1 MALADLVADPYSAK
15 RYLAEIGAYD
25 IAGTATTT
33 VRVSDHGL
41 VTGSGDSPAKTLYEA
56 RIVEP
61 INFQRSMFQLG
72 KIGGAS
78 RTNFGQLVLGNADAG
93 LDAMAGYAFDGRS
106 VVVKIGGETDVYA
119 DFTTIFTG
127 TADSIEFDDTTV
139 SVRLRDKQ
147 LLFETPVQG
156 TLYAGSGGTE
166 GGDDLKGKPKPLTFG
181 KVFNI
186 TPVRVDVAN
195 AIYQVHDGQI
205 EAIDAVYDNGV
216 VVATADYTNDLT
228 NGRFTLDSVST
239 GQITADVQGA
249 KPSGSYKSTAD
260 QIIRLLVTTYGGLTD
275 PGDLDTA
282 SFTALN
288 TANSNVVG
296 AYIDKSTKMQAI
308 LDAIANS
315 VGAFYGFKRDGDFQ
329 VGRVEAPASTAEAAF
344 TAIEIIELQRLA
356 TAIPPY
362 RTVVNHTRNFT
373 VQRSDRVSTSTTAS
387 RRTFIENQ
395 NRTET
400 NTVSSVQTAHPEA
413 PTLEVATLLTTAA
426 NAATEAAR
434 LQTLYGADRDFYRV
448 KLKTQPF
455 TLELNDT
462 VEITF
467 ARYNLTSGKKFR
479 VIGLIEDAANNEI
492 DLELWG

>member
-1 MALADLVADPYSAK
+1 MALADLVADPFSAK
-15 RYLAEIGAYD
+15 RYIAEIGAYD
-25 IAGTATTT
+25 IAGAATTT

-41 VTGSGDSPAKTLYEA
+41 VTASGDSPATTLYEA

-61 INFQRSMFQLG
+61 INFERSMFSSG
-72 KIGGAS
+72 KIGGLS
-78 RTNFGQLVLGNADAG
+78 TTNFGTLVLGNADAG
-93 LDAMAGYAFDGRS
+93 LDALAGYAFDGRT
-106 VVVKIGGETDVYA
+106 VVVKIGSDTDAYS

-127 TADSIEFDDTTV
+127 TSDSIEFDDTLI
-139 SVRLRDKQ
+139 SVRLKDKQ

-181 KVFNI
+181 KVNNI

-205 EAIDAVYDNGV
+205 EAIDAVYEDGV
-216 VVATADYTNDLT
+216 VVDPADYTADLT

-239 GQITADVQGA
+239 GTITADIQGA

-260 QIIRLLVTTYGGLTD
+260 QIIRLLVTAYGGLTD

-296 AYIDKSTKMQAI
+296 LYVSSAAKMQAI

-315 VGAFYGFKRDGDFQ
+315 VSAFYGFKRDGTFQ
-329 VGRVEAPASTAEAAF
+329 VGRVEAPAASADASF
-344 TAIEIIELQRLA
+344 TAVEVIELERTA

-362 RTVVNHTRNFT
+362 RTVVDHTRNFT
-373 VQRSDRVSTSTTAS
+373 VQTSDRLAAATIDA
-387 RRTFIENQ
+387 RRTFVENQ
-395 NRTET
+395 FRTET
-400 NTVSSVQTAHPEA
+400 STDASVQTIHPEA
-413 PTLEVATLLTTAA
+413 PTLAVTTLLTTAA

-434 LQTLYGADRDFYRV
+434 LQALFGADRDFYRV

-479 VIGLIEDAANNEI
+479 VISLIEDAANNEI

>member
-1 MALADLVADPYSAK
+1 MALADLVNDPFSAK
-15 RYLAEIGAYD
+15 RYLAEIGAYN

-61 INFQRSMFQLG
+61 ISFERSMFSAG
-72 KIGGAS
+72 KIGGLS
-78 RTNFGQLVLGNADAG
+78 TTNFGTLVLGNIDGG
-93 LDAMAGYAFDGRS
+93 LDAMAGYAFDGRA
-106 VVVKIGGETDVYA
+106 VIIKIGSDTDAYS

-127 TADSIEFDDTTV
+127 TADSIEFDDALIA
-139 SVRLRDKQ
+139 VRLKDKQ

-181 KVFNI
+181 KVNNI

-205 EAIDAVYDNGV
+205 EAINAVYDNGV
-216 VVATADYTNDLT
+216 LVDAADYTNDLT

-239 GQITADVQGA
+239 GTITADVQGA

-260 QIIRLLVTTYGGLTD
+260 QIIRLLVTTYGGLAD

-296 AYIDKSTKMQAI
+296 IYVSSATTMQAV

-329 VGRVEAPASTAEAAF
+329 VGRVEAPAVSADAAF

-362 RTVVNHTRNFT
+362 RTVVDHTLNFT
-373 VQRSDRVSTSTTAS
+373 VQTSSTISTSTTAA
-387 RRTFIENQ
+387 RRTFIENKYR
-395 NRTET
+395 NET
-400 NTVSSVQTAHPEA
+400 NTAAGVQTIHPEA
-413 PTLEVATLLTTAA
+413 PTLAVTTLLTTAA

-434 LQTLYGADRDFYRV
+434 LQTLFGADRDFYKV

-479 VIGLIEDAANNEI
+479 VISLIEDAANNEI

>member
-1 MALADLVADPYSAK
+1 MALADLVADPFSAK
-15 RYLAEIGAYD
+15 RYLAEIGAYN
-25 IAGTATTT
+25 IAGTAATT

-61 INFQRSMFQLG
+61 ISFERSMFSAG
-72 KIGGAS
+72 KIGGLS
-78 RTNFGQLVLGNADAG
+78 RTNFGQLVLGNVDAG
-93 LDAMAGYAFDGRS
+93 LDAMAGYAFDGRT
-106 VVVKIGGETDVYA
+106 VVVKIGSDTDAYS

-127 TADSIEFDDTTV
+127 TADSIEFDDALI
-139 SVRLRDKQ
+139 SVRLKDKQ
-147 LLFETPVQG
+147 LLFQTPVQG

-181 KVFNI
+181 KVNNI

-216 VVATADYTNDLT
+216 LVATADYTNDLT

-239 GQITADVQGA
+239 GTITADVQGA

-296 AYIDKSTKMQAI
+296 IYVNSSTTMQAL

-329 VGRVEAPASTAEAAF
+329 VGRVEAPAASADATF
-344 TAIEIIELQRLA
+344 TSIEVIELQRMA

-362 RTVVNHTRNFT
+362 RTVVNHTQNFT
-373 VQRSDRVSTSTTAS
+373 VQSSATVSTSTTAA
-387 RRTFIENQ
+387 RRTFIENKY
-395 NRTET
+395 RTET
-400 NTVSSVQTAHPEA
+400 STAAGVLTIHPEA
-413 PTLEVATLLTTAA
+413 PTLEVTTLLTTAA

-434 LQTLYGADRDFYRV
+434 LQTLFGAERDFYKV

-462 VEITF
+462 VQITF
-467 ARYNLTSGKKFR
+467 ARYNLSSGKKFR

>member
-1 MALADLVADPYSAK
+1 M
-15 RYLAEIGAYD
+15 I
-25 IAGTATTT
+25 
-33 VRVSDHGL
+33 
-41 VTGSGDSPAKTLYEA
+41 
-56 RIVEP
+56 
-61 INFQRSMFQLG
+61 
-72 KIGGAS
+72 
-78 RTNFGQLVLGNADAG
+78 
-93 LDAMAGYAFDGRS
+93 
-106 VVVKIGGETDVYA
+106 
-119 DFTTIFTG
+119 
-127 TADSIEFDDTTV
+127 
-139 SVRLRDKQ
+139 SVRLKDKQ
-147 LLFETPVQG
+147 LLFQTPVQG

-181 KVFNI
+181 KVNNI

-216 VVATADYTNDLT
+216 LVDAADYTNDLT
-228 NGRFTLDSVST
+228 NGRFTLDSVTT
-239 GQITADVQGA
+239 GTITADVQGA

-260 QIIRLLVTTYGGLTD
+260 QIIRLVVTSYGGLTD

-296 AYIDKSTKMQAI
+296 IYVNTSTPMQRL

-329 VGRVEAPASTAEAAF
+329 VGRVEAPAVSADAAF
-344 TAIEIIELQRLA
+344 TSIEIIELQRMA

-362 RTVVNHTRNFT
+362 RTVVNHTQNYT
-373 VQRSDRVSTSTTAS
+373 LQSSATVSTSTTAA
-387 RRTFIENQ
+387 RRTFIENKY
-395 NRTET
+395 RTET
-400 NTVSSVQTAHPEA
+400 NTASGVLTVHPEA

-434 LQTLYGADRDFYRV
+434 LQTLFGAERDFYKV

-462 VEITF
+462 VQITF

-479 VIGLIEDAANNEI
+479 VISLIEDAANNEI

>member
-1 MALADLVADPYSAK
+1 MALADLVNDPFSAK

-61 INFQRSMFQLG
+61 ISFERSMFSSG
-72 KIGGAS
+72 KIGGLS
-78 RTNFGQLVLGNADAG
+78 KTNFGTLVLGNADAG

-106 VVVKIGGETDVYA
+106 VVIKIGSDTDAYS

-127 TADSIEFDDTTV
+127 TADSINFDETLI
-139 SVRLRDKQ
+139 SVLLKDKQ

-181 KVFNI
+181 KVNNI

-239 GQITADVQGA
+239 GTITADVQGA

-288 TANSNVVG
+288 TANSSVVG
-296 AYIDKSTKMQAI
+296 IYVSSATAMQTI

-315 VGAFYGFKRDGDFQ
+315 VSAFYGFKRDGTFQ
-329 VGRVEAPASTAEAAF
+329 VGRVEAPAASADASF
-344 TAIEIIELQRLA
+344 TAVEVIELERMA

-362 RTVVNHTRNFT
+362 RTVIDHTRNFT
-373 VQRSDRVSTSTTAS
+373 VQDSDRVSASTTDA

-395 NRTET
+395 YRNET
-400 NTVSSVQTAHPEA
+400 NTDTGVQTIHPEA
-413 PTLEVATLLTTAA
+413 PTLAVTTLLTTAA

-434 LQTLYGADRDFYRV
+434 LQALFGADRDFYKV

-462 VEITF
+462 VQITF

-479 VIGLIEDAANNEI
+479 VISLIEDAANNEI

>member
-1 MALADLVADPYSAK
+1 MALADLVNDPFSAK

-41 VTGSGDSPAKTLYEA
+41 VTGSGDSPANTLYEA

-61 INFQRSMFQLG
+61 ISFERSMFSSG
-72 KIGGAS
+72 KIGGLS
-78 RTNFGQLVLGNADAG
+78 KTNFGTLVLGNADAG

-106 VVVKIGGETDVYA
+106 VVIKIGSDTDAYS

-127 TADSIEFDDTTV
+127 TADSINFDETLI
-139 SVRLRDKQ
+139 SVLLKDKQ

-181 KVFNI
+181 KVNNI

-216 VVATADYTNDLT
+216 LVATADYTNDLT

-239 GQITADVQGA
+239 GTITADVQGA

-288 TANSNVVG
+288 TANSSVVG
-296 AYIDKSTKMQAI
+296 LYVSSAAKMQTI

-315 VGAFYGFKRDGDFQ
+315 VSAFYGFKRDGTFQ
-329 VGRVEAPASTAEAAF
+329 VGRVEAPAASADASF
-344 TAIEIIELQRLA
+344 TAVEVIELERMA

-362 RTVVNHTRNFT
+362 RTVVDHTRNFT
-373 VQRSDRVSTSTTAS
+373 VQASDRVSTSTTNA
-387 RRTFIENQ
+387 RRTFIETQ
-395 NRTET
+395 YRTET
-400 NTVSSVQTAHPEA
+400 DTATGVLTIHPEA
-413 PTLEVATLLTTAA
+413 PTLAVTTLLTTAG

-434 LQTLYGADRDFYRV
+434 LQALFGADRDFYKV

-479 VIGLIEDAANNEI
+479 VISLIEDAANNEI

>member
-61 INFQRSMFQLG
+61 INFQRSMFRSG

-93 LDAMAGYAFDGRS
+93 LDTMAGYAFDGRS
-106 VVVKIGGETDVYA
+106 VVVKIGSETDAYS
-119 DFTTIFTG
+119 DYTTIFTG
-127 TADSIEFDDTTV
+127 TADSIEFDDRTV

-181 KVFNI
+181 KVNNI

-205 EAIDAVYDNGV
+205 EAVDAVYDNGV

-239 GQITADVQGA
+239 GTITADVQGA

-288 TANSNVVG
+288 TANSNAVG
-296 AYIDKSTKMQAI
+296 LYVDRSTKMQRL

-329 VGRVEAPASTAEAAF
+329 VGRVEAPASSADAAF
-344 TAIEIIELQRLA
+344 TAIEIIELERRA

-362 RTVVNHTRNFT
+362 RTVIEHTRNFT

-395 NRTET
+395 YRTET
-400 NTVSSVQTAHPEA
+400 NTASSVLTVHPEA
-413 PTLEVATLLTTAA
+413 PTLEVETLLTTAA

-434 LQTLYGADRDFYRV
+434 LQTLYGADRDFYKV

-467 ARYNLTSGKKFR
+467 ARYNLSSGKKFR

>member
-1 MALADLVADPYSAK
+1 MALADLVADPFSAK

-25 IAGTATTT
+25 IAGAATTT
-33 VRVSDHGL
+33 VRVSDHG
-41 VTGSGDSPAKTLYEA
+41 VITAAGDSPATTLYEA

-61 INFQRSMFQLG
+61 ISFQRSMFRSG
-72 KIGGAS
+72 KIGGLS
-78 RTNFGQLVLGNADAG
+78 TTNFGTLVLGNADAG
-93 LDAMAGYAFDGRS
+93 LDALAGYAFDGRT
-106 VVVKIGGETDVYA
+106 VVVKIGSDTDAYSA
-119 DFTTIFTG
+119 FTTIFTG
-127 TADSIEFDDTTV
+127 TSDSIEFDDTKI
-139 SVRLRDKQ
+139 SVRLKDKQ
-147 LLFETPVQG
+147 LLFEAPVQG

-181 KVFNI
+181 KISNI

-205 EAIDAVYDNGV
+205 EAIDAVYEDGV
-216 VVATADYTNDLT
+216 VVDPADYTADLT

-239 GQITADVQGA
+239 GTITADIQGA

-260 QIIRLLVTTYGGLTD
+260 QIIRLLVTAYGGLTD
-275 PGDLDTA
+275 PGDLDTS

-296 AYIDKSTKMQAI
+296 VFIDKSTKMQTV
-308 LDAIANS
+308 LDTIANS
-315 VGAFYGFKRDGDFQ
+315 VGAFYGFKRDGTFQ
-329 VGRVEAPASTAEAAF
+329 VGRVEAPAVSADASF
-344 TAIEIIELQRLA
+344 TAVEIIELTREA

-362 RTVVNHTRNFT
+362 RTVVSHTKNFT
-373 VQRSDRVSTSTTAS
+373 VQSSDRLSASTTDA
-387 RRTFIENQ
+387 RRTFVENQ
-395 NRTET
+395 FRTET
-400 NTVSSVQTAHPEA
+400 STDASVQTKHPEA

-426 NAATEAAR
+426 NAATEASR
-434 LQTLYGADRDFYRV
+434 LQTLFGADRDFYKV

-479 VIGLIEDAANNEI
+479 VISLIEDAANNEI

>member
-1 MALADLVADPYSAK
+1 
-15 RYLAEIGAYD
+15 
-25 IAGTATTT
+25 
-33 VRVSDHGL
+33 
-41 VTGSGDSPAKTLYEA
+41 
-56 RIVEP
+56 
-61 INFQRSMFQLG
+61 
-72 KIGGAS
+72 
-78 RTNFGQLVLGNADAG
+78 
-93 LDAMAGYAFDGRS
+93 
-106 VVVKIGGETDVYA
+106 
-119 DFTTIFTG
+119 
-127 TADSIEFDDTTV
+127 
-139 SVRLRDKQ
+139 
-147 LLFETPVQG
+147 
-156 TLYAGSGGTE
+156 
-166 GGDDLKGKPKPLTFG
+166 
-181 KVFNI
+181 
-186 TPVRVDVAN
+186 
-195 AIYQVHDGQI
+195 
-205 EAIDAVYDNGV
+205 

-239 GQITADVQGA
+239 GQITADVQGS

-296 AYIDKSTKMQAI
+296 LYVDRSTKMQTI

-329 VGRVEAPASTAEAAF
+329 VGRVEAPASSAEAAF

-362 RTVVNHTRNFT
+362 RTVVNHTWNFT

-400 NTVSSVQTAHPEA
+400 NTVSGVQTAHPEA

-467 ARYNLTSGKKFR
+467 PGRGRRIFPKVRWITSARRRSGPGSCAWR
-479 VIGLIEDAANNEI
+479 VVF
-492 DLELWG
+492 

>member
-1 MALADLVADPYSAK
+1 M
-15 RYLAEIGAYD
+15 
-25 IAGTATTT
+25 
-33 VRVSDHGL
+33 
-41 VTGSGDSPAKTLYEA
+41 
-56 RIVEP
+56 
-61 INFQRSMFQLG
+61 
-72 KIGGAS
+72 
-78 RTNFGQLVLGNADAG
+78 
-93 LDAMAGYAFDGRS
+93 
-106 VVVKIGGETDVYA
+106 VVKIGSEA
-119 DFTTIFTG
+119 DAYSDYTTIFTG
-127 TADSIEFDDTTV
+127 TADSIEFDDRTV

-156 TLYAGSGGTE
+156 TLYAGSGGSE
-166 GGDDLKGKPKPLTFG
+166 GGDDLKGKPKPITFG
-181 KVFNI
+181 KVNNI

-216 VVATADYTNDLT
+216 LVAASDYTTDLA

-239 GQITADVQGA
+239 GRITADVQGA
-249 KPSGSYKSTAD
+249 KPAGSYKSSVD

-288 TANSNVVG
+288 TANSSVVG
-296 AYIDKSTKMQAI
+296 LYVDRSTKMQRL

-315 VGAFYGFKRDGDFQ
+315 VGAFYGFKRDGNFQ
-329 VGRVEAPASTAEAAF
+329 VGRIEAPASSADASF
-344 TAIEIIELQRLA
+344 TSIEIIELERRA
-356 TAIPPY
+356 TAIPPH
-362 RTVVNHTRNFT
+362 RTVVEHTRNFT
-373 VQRSDRVSTSTTAS
+373 VQNSDTVSTSTTAS

-395 NRTET
+395 YRTET
-400 NTVSSVQTAHPEA
+400 NTAASVLTAHPEA
-413 PTLEVATLLTTAA
+413 PTLEVETLLTTAA

-434 LQTLYGADRDFYRV
+434 LQALYGADRDFYRV

-467 ARYNLTSGKKFR
+467 ARYNLASGKKFR